1 MLSELN
7 EKVDAAVTKMYEQ
20 VKASQDGQKALH
32 YSQADLNLAHSKSI
46 LNGIP
51 SPSTVAASAAPVS
64 ETSSSNTSQKS

>member
-7 EKVDAAVTKMYEQ
+7 EKVDAAVTRMYEQ

-32 YSQADLNLAHSKSI
+32 FSQAALNLAHSKSI

-51 SPSTVAASAAPVS
+51 SPSPVAASVASVS
-64 ETSSSNTSQKS
+64 ETPSSNTSKKG